1 MPTSQA
7 LELSKEAEVDLVEIA
22 STANPPV
29 VRLIDFKKFK
39 YEQAKK
45 EQEEKKHAKE
55 TELKEVRMG
64 PFVAENDLNVRMMRI
79 KAFLHN
85 GNKVKISI
93 KFSGRQMSHPE
104 FGHQLLKRILDILN
118 DIAVVEREI
127 RFEGRNFTMVLTPLQ
142 SQKTT

>member
-127 RFEGRNFTMVLTPLQ
+127 RFEGRNLTLIIGGK
-142 SQKTT
+142 SAKAKN